1 MLCCKLNVI
10 WLLVWCSA
18 ILLIHLFLFLLFF
31 TQAKL
36 SAAKQEFGRD
46 ICVFETSLASP
57 KMNGISS
64 NEEPD
69 DFYDFTAEDY
79 YRVLATKK
87 ADNFLKTRK
96 IREAEEAARRSR
108 ITKAVVRVRFPDNN
122 TLEAT
127 FHPSE
132 TMQSLVDLLKKVVAR
147 PELPFYIY
155 TTPPKKPIKDMS
167 LDFYSAGFAPGAIVY
182 FSYDLPNGDNGAV
195 GPFLR
200 EEVMALKGLEVVAEH
215 AEPVQ
220 PSPEAVV
227 SSPSPAVQEKKP
239 ADRKTVK
246 PKWLKM

>member
-1 MLCCKLNVI
+1 MIQDSPPFWKRRGLTTIDPMELE
-10 WLLVWCSA
+10 SA
-18 ILLIHLFLFLLFF
+18 
-31 TQAKL
+31 QAKL
-36 SAAKQEFGRD
+36 AAAKQEFGRD
-46 ICVFETSLASP
+46 IRVFETLLASP
-57 KMNGISS
+57 KA

-69 DFYDFTAEDY
+69 DSYDFTAEDY

-155 TTPPKKPIKDMS
+155 TTPPKKQVKDMS

-182 FSYDLPNGDNGAV
+182 FSYDLPNGDNGAA

-200 EEVMALKGLEVVAEH
+200 EEVMALKGLEVIAEQ
-215 AEPVQ
+215 AEASQPVG
-220 PSPEAVV
+220 
-227 SSPSPAVQEKKP
+227 SSPSSAVQEKRP
-239 ADRKTVK
+239 ADKKTVK